1 VGHTVNADDKNP
13 LFIPHSSPWMNIQT
27 LENLNTTG
35 HEDEYI
41 HTIFIIF
48 YSMSVGGNYRA
59 WSNCIKPG
67 EYRWRRVQGGGVSGG
82 ISIVY
87 CDM

>member
-1 VGHTVNADDKNP
+1 
-13 LFIPHSSPWMNIQT
+13 MNIQA

-48 YSMSVGGNYRA
+48 YSMSVGENYRA

-67 EYRWRRVQGGGVSGG
+67 EYRWRRVQGGGYLEGLVLC
-82 ISIVY
+82 IVT
-87 CDM
+87 CKLVVGKVPGV